1 MRMIM
6 GMRMIRNSICAGAI
20 VFKFESTGEEPALMS
35 QRLNICG
42 QLIDNKN
49 DSQ

>member
-1 MRMIM
+1 
-6 GMRMIRNSICAGAI
+6 MIRNSIYCVGI
-20 VFKFESTGEEPALMS
+20 GFKFESTGEEPGLMS
-35 QRLNICG
+35 RHLNICG

>member
-1 MRMIM
+1 MIIR
-6 GMRMIRNSICAGAI
+6 MRMIRNIIYYVGI
-20 VFKFESTGEEPALMS
+20 VLKFESTGEELGLMS
-35 QRLNICG
+35 RHLNICG

>member
-1 MRMIM
+1 
-6 GMRMIRNSICAGAI
+6 MIRNSICWVGIAL
-20 VFKFESTGEEPALMS
+20 KFELTGEEPAWMS
-35 QRLNICG
+35 RHLNVCG